1 MTDSRLDDLE
11 KRLTSLQEEVRGGLT
26 YLDGRLD
33 RFFHKMRICFADVLQ
48 TQDLA
53 EEQQMPDDEVQKED
67 AGSVDWREELYQK
80 IQSMNELYFEPLYE
94 LYQSFSQTV
103 QKEYDTIPS
112 EYLQG
117 VENFKITMEYSLE
130 LLQYSRS
137 DIYPDL
143 KATLPWHEKHIIALL
158 KGNNKLPLGPSQP
171 MPQQG
176 NSQDPQSK
184 HHGSCADHQMQSSG
198 TAVQP
203 LKKLPLLAARKETAP
218 DNEYEKSMR
227 SYIIPPNEITVT
239 FEDIGALDEIKEL
252 LQELIILPLKRPELF
267 KGLLKPCRGILLFGP
282 PGTGKTMLA
291 KALAHEAGATF
302 INVSMSA
309 IASKWF
315 GDSESNTKALFTLAA
330 KVAPAII
337 FIDEVDNILGQGTRD
352 SDKVASIRNEFM
364 IHWDGL
370 LTKSE
375 ERILVLAATNR
386 PFNLDE
392 AIIRRFERRIMV
404 GLPSLESRE
413 LILRTLLLKE
423 NAEQLDVKELAT
435 MTVGYSSSDLK
446 NLCVAAAYRPL
457 RELIQREK
465 SMRLN
470 KQSTTE
476 EQSIESATACRSLNM
491 EDFREAMNQIAATC
505 TSESFLLKQLEQWNE
520 LIGPSLSRLRFG
532 WEAGTHSDS
541 NSLARPAAL
550 YTPPNPSTNPSTSS
564 RFLSFLALL
573 SPLLFLGLYV
583 ALFRRLEFKMTNARV
598 DDLEKRLTGLEKELR
613 GGLEDLNSRML
624 SRFTDVDRRVEV
636 VLDKLEGLTGR
647 KRGIVPR
654 SDDALLKRIRDVIW
668 SYFFSSTWTISA
680 TAKTKDARSVDWREE
695 VYREIQTMNEN
706 YFEELNEIHQRLNLS
721 WQQLQSRLSAKAY
734 QSLGNMKN
742 KIDHILKTLQCSK
755 SDIQTDLKDLL
766 PVYKRIIILYVDFCK
781 KCIDP
786 LLPYLLQQGQPQGPQ
801 LRQLDGCTDNQMN
814 MQSSETS
821 VQPPKN
827 LPCLAACKEAASDDE
842 NEERVRSDNVPL
854 KEATSNN
861 ECEKT
866 MRSDIAPPK
875 EATPNNKYE
884 KRMTSDIV
892 APKEATSNNEC
903 EKTMRSDIA
912 PPKEATPNNKYE
924 KRMTSD
930 IVAPKEATS
939 NNECEKTMRSDIAPP
954 KEATSNNECEKR
966 MRSDIAPP
974 KEATPNNKYEK
985 RIRSDIVVPKKAK
998 PDNEHEKRMRSYIVP
1013 PKKIRVTFE
1022 DIGALD
1028 ETKKLLHELIIL
1040 PLQRPE
1046 LFKGLLE
1053 PSRGILLFGPPGT
1066 GKTMLAKAL
1075 AHEAGATFINVSMS
1089 SIASKWFGHS
1099 ESNTRALFTLAAKVA
1114 PTIIFID
1121 EVDCMLG
1128 QRSGERDTIASV
1140 KNEFMI
1146 HWDGLLT
1153 NSEDRI
1159 LVLAATNRPFNLD
1172 EPIIRRFEHRIM
1184 VGLPSQE
1191 SRESILRTLL
1201 SKEKTEQLDFK
1212 ELATMTVGYSGSD
1225 LKNLCVAAAYR
1236 PLRELI
1242 QREQSMSL
1250 KKQSNK
1256 QGSVEPTTACRSIN
1270 MEDLRKALNQVAKS
1284 CATESSLVEQLEE
1297 WNELFG
1303 DGGSRKKQQLSYF
1316 I

>member
-1 MTDSRLDDLE
+1 
-11 KRLTSLQEEVRGGLT
+11 
-26 YLDGRLD
+26 
-33 RFFHKMRICFADVLQ
+33 
-48 TQDLA
+48 
-53 EEQQMPDDEVQKED
+53 
-67 AGSVDWREELYQK
+67 
-80 IQSMNELYFEPLYE
+80 
-94 LYQSFSQTV
+94 
-103 QKEYDTIPS
+103 
-112 EYLQG
+112 
-117 VENFKITMEYSLE
+117 
-130 LLQYSRS
+130 
-137 DIYPDL
+137 
-143 KATLPWHEKHIIALL
+143 
-158 KGNNKLPLGPSQP
+158 
-171 MPQQG
+171 
-176 NSQDPQSK
+176 
-184 HHGSCADHQMQSSG
+184 
-198 TAVQP
+198 
-203 LKKLPLLAARKETAP
+203 
-218 DNEYEKSMR
+218 
-227 SYIIPPNEITVT
+227 
-239 FEDIGALDEIKEL
+239 
-252 LQELIILPLKRPELF
+252 
-267 KGLLKPCRGILLFGP
+267 
-282 PGTGKTMLA
+282 
-291 KALAHEAGATF
+291 
-302 INVSMSA
+302 
-309 IASKWF
+309 
-315 GDSESNTKALFTLAA
+315 
-330 KVAPAII
+330 
-337 FIDEVDNILGQGTRD
+337 
-352 SDKVASIRNEFM
+352 
-364 IHWDGL
+364 
-370 LTKSE
+370 
-375 ERILVLAATNR
+375 
-386 PFNLDE
+386 
-392 AIIRRFERRIMV
+392 
-404 GLPSLESRE
+404 
-413 LILRTLLLKE
+413 
-423 NAEQLDVKELAT
+423 
-435 MTVGYSSSDLK
+435 
-446 NLCVAAAYRPL
+446 
-457 RELIQREK
+457 
-465 SMRLN
+465 
-470 KQSTTE
+470 
-476 EQSIESATACRSLNM
+476 
-491 EDFREAMNQIAATC
+491 
-505 TSESFLLKQLEQWNE
+505 
-520 LIGPSLSRLRFG
+520 
-532 WEAGTHSDS
+532 
-541 NSLARPAAL
+541 
-550 YTPPNPSTNPSTSS
+550 
-564 RFLSFLALL
+564 
-573 SPLLFLGLYV
+573 
-583 ALFRRLEFKMTNARV
+583 MTNARV

-766 PVYKRIIILYVDFCK
+766 P
-781 KCIDP
+781 
-786 LLPYLLQQGQPQGPQ
+786 QGQPQGPQ

-912 PPKEATPNNKYE
+912 PPKEATPNNKYEKRMTSDIVAPKEATPNNKYE

>member
-1 MTDSRLDDLE
+1 
-11 KRLTSLQEEVRGGLT
+11 
-26 YLDGRLD
+26 
-33 RFFHKMRICFADVLQ
+33 
-48 TQDLA
+48 
-53 EEQQMPDDEVQKED
+53 
-67 AGSVDWREELYQK
+67 
-80 IQSMNELYFEPLYE
+80 
-94 LYQSFSQTV
+94 
-103 QKEYDTIPS
+103 
-112 EYLQG
+112 
-117 VENFKITMEYSLE
+117 
-130 LLQYSRS
+130 
-137 DIYPDL
+137 
-143 KATLPWHEKHIIALL
+143 
-158 KGNNKLPLGPSQP
+158 
-171 MPQQG
+171 
-176 NSQDPQSK
+176 
-184 HHGSCADHQMQSSG
+184 
-198 TAVQP
+198 
-203 LKKLPLLAARKETAP
+203 
-218 DNEYEKSMR
+218 
-227 SYIIPPNEITVT
+227 
-239 FEDIGALDEIKEL
+239 
-252 LQELIILPLKRPELF
+252 
-267 KGLLKPCRGILLFGP
+267 
-282 PGTGKTMLA
+282 
-291 KALAHEAGATF
+291 
-302 INVSMSA
+302 
-309 IASKWF
+309 
-315 GDSESNTKALFTLAA
+315 
-330 KVAPAII
+330 
-337 FIDEVDNILGQGTRD
+337 
-352 SDKVASIRNEFM
+352 
-364 IHWDGL
+364 
-370 LTKSE
+370 
-375 ERILVLAATNR
+375 
-386 PFNLDE
+386 
-392 AIIRRFERRIMV
+392 
-404 GLPSLESRE
+404 
-413 LILRTLLLKE
+413 
-423 NAEQLDVKELAT
+423 
-435 MTVGYSSSDLK
+435 
-446 NLCVAAAYRPL
+446 
-457 RELIQREK
+457 
-465 SMRLN
+465 
-470 KQSTTE
+470 
-476 EQSIESATACRSLNM
+476 
-491 EDFREAMNQIAATC
+491 
-505 TSESFLLKQLEQWNE
+505 
-520 LIGPSLSRLRFG
+520 
-532 WEAGTHSDS
+532 
-541 NSLARPAAL
+541 
-550 YTPPNPSTNPSTSS
+550 
-564 RFLSFLALL
+564 
-573 SPLLFLGLYV
+573 
-583 ALFRRLEFKMTNARV
+583 MTNARV

-954 KEATSNNECEKR
+954 KEAT
-966 MRSDIAPP
+966 
-974 KEATPNNKYEK
+974 PNNKYEK

>member
-1 MTDSRLDDLE
+1 
-11 KRLTSLQEEVRGGLT
+11 
-26 YLDGRLD
+26 
-33 RFFHKMRICFADVLQ
+33 
-48 TQDLA
+48 
-53 EEQQMPDDEVQKED
+53 
-67 AGSVDWREELYQK
+67 
-80 IQSMNELYFEPLYE
+80 
-94 LYQSFSQTV
+94 
-103 QKEYDTIPS
+103 
-112 EYLQG
+112 
-117 VENFKITMEYSLE
+117 
-130 LLQYSRS
+130 
-137 DIYPDL
+137 
-143 KATLPWHEKHIIALL
+143 
-158 KGNNKLPLGPSQP
+158 
-171 MPQQG
+171 
-176 NSQDPQSK
+176 
-184 HHGSCADHQMQSSG
+184 
-198 TAVQP
+198 
-203 LKKLPLLAARKETAP
+203 
-218 DNEYEKSMR
+218 
-227 SYIIPPNEITVT
+227 
-239 FEDIGALDEIKEL
+239 
-252 LQELIILPLKRPELF
+252 
-267 KGLLKPCRGILLFGP
+267 
-282 PGTGKTMLA
+282 
-291 KALAHEAGATF
+291 
-302 INVSMSA
+302 
-309 IASKWF
+309 
-315 GDSESNTKALFTLAA
+315 
-330 KVAPAII
+330 
-337 FIDEVDNILGQGTRD
+337 
-352 SDKVASIRNEFM
+352 
-364 IHWDGL
+364 
-370 LTKSE
+370 
-375 ERILVLAATNR
+375 
-386 PFNLDE
+386 
-392 AIIRRFERRIMV
+392 
-404 GLPSLESRE
+404 
-413 LILRTLLLKE
+413 
-423 NAEQLDVKELAT
+423 
-435 MTVGYSSSDLK
+435 
-446 NLCVAAAYRPL
+446 
-457 RELIQREK
+457 
-465 SMRLN
+465 
-470 KQSTTE
+470 
-476 EQSIESATACRSLNM
+476 
-491 EDFREAMNQIAATC
+491 
-505 TSESFLLKQLEQWNE
+505 
-520 LIGPSLSRLRFG
+520 
-532 WEAGTHSDS
+532 
-541 NSLARPAAL
+541 
-550 YTPPNPSTNPSTSS
+550 
-564 RFLSFLALL
+564 
-573 SPLLFLGLYV
+573 
-583 ALFRRLEFKMTNARV
+583 MTNARV

-854 KEATSNN
+854 
-861 ECEKT
+861 
-866 MRSDIAPPK
+866 
-875 EATPNNKYE
+875 
-884 KRMTSDIV
+884 
-892 APKEATSNNEC
+892 
-903 EKTMRSDIA
+903 
-912 PPKEATPNNKYE
+912 
-924 KRMTSD
+924 
-930 IVAPKEATS
+930 
-939 NNECEKTMRSDIAPP
+939 

>member
-1 MTDSRLDDLE
+1 
-11 KRLTSLQEEVRGGLT
+11 
-26 YLDGRLD
+26 
-33 RFFHKMRICFADVLQ
+33 
-48 TQDLA
+48 
-53 EEQQMPDDEVQKED
+53 
-67 AGSVDWREELYQK
+67 
-80 IQSMNELYFEPLYE
+80 
-94 LYQSFSQTV
+94 
-103 QKEYDTIPS
+103 
-112 EYLQG
+112 
-117 VENFKITMEYSLE
+117 
-130 LLQYSRS
+130 
-137 DIYPDL
+137 
-143 KATLPWHEKHIIALL
+143 
-158 KGNNKLPLGPSQP
+158 
-171 MPQQG
+171 
-176 NSQDPQSK
+176 
-184 HHGSCADHQMQSSG
+184 
-198 TAVQP
+198 
-203 LKKLPLLAARKETAP
+203 
-218 DNEYEKSMR
+218 
-227 SYIIPPNEITVT
+227 
-239 FEDIGALDEIKEL
+239 
-252 LQELIILPLKRPELF
+252 
-267 KGLLKPCRGILLFGP
+267 
-282 PGTGKTMLA
+282 
-291 KALAHEAGATF
+291 
-302 INVSMSA
+302 
-309 IASKWF
+309 
-315 GDSESNTKALFTLAA
+315 
-330 KVAPAII
+330 
-337 FIDEVDNILGQGTRD
+337 
-352 SDKVASIRNEFM
+352 
-364 IHWDGL
+364 
-370 LTKSE
+370 
-375 ERILVLAATNR
+375 
-386 PFNLDE
+386 
-392 AIIRRFERRIMV
+392 
-404 GLPSLESRE
+404 
-413 LILRTLLLKE
+413 
-423 NAEQLDVKELAT
+423 
-435 MTVGYSSSDLK
+435 
-446 NLCVAAAYRPL
+446 
-457 RELIQREK
+457 
-465 SMRLN
+465 
-470 KQSTTE
+470 
-476 EQSIESATACRSLNM
+476 
-491 EDFREAMNQIAATC
+491 
-505 TSESFLLKQLEQWNE
+505 
-520 LIGPSLSRLRFG
+520 
-532 WEAGTHSDS
+532 
-541 NSLARPAAL
+541 
-550 YTPPNPSTNPSTSS
+550 
-564 RFLSFLALL
+564 
-573 SPLLFLGLYV
+573 
-583 ALFRRLEFKMTNARV
+583 MTNARV

-903 EKTMRSDIA
+903 EKT
-912 PPKEATPNNKYE
+912 
-924 KRMTSD
+924 
-930 IVAPKEATS
+930 
-939 NNECEKTMRSDIAPP
+939 
-954 KEATSNNECEKR
+954 

>member
-1 MTDSRLDDLE
+1 
-11 KRLTSLQEEVRGGLT
+11 
-26 YLDGRLD
+26 
-33 RFFHKMRICFADVLQ
+33 
-48 TQDLA
+48 
-53 EEQQMPDDEVQKED
+53 
-67 AGSVDWREELYQK
+67 
-80 IQSMNELYFEPLYE
+80 
-94 LYQSFSQTV
+94 
-103 QKEYDTIPS
+103 
-112 EYLQG
+112 
-117 VENFKITMEYSLE
+117 
-130 LLQYSRS
+130 
-137 DIYPDL
+137 
-143 KATLPWHEKHIIALL
+143 
-158 KGNNKLPLGPSQP
+158 
-171 MPQQG
+171 
-176 NSQDPQSK
+176 
-184 HHGSCADHQMQSSG
+184 
-198 TAVQP
+198 
-203 LKKLPLLAARKETAP
+203 
-218 DNEYEKSMR
+218 
-227 SYIIPPNEITVT
+227 
-239 FEDIGALDEIKEL
+239 
-252 LQELIILPLKRPELF
+252 
-267 KGLLKPCRGILLFGP
+267 
-282 PGTGKTMLA
+282 
-291 KALAHEAGATF
+291 
-302 INVSMSA
+302 
-309 IASKWF
+309 
-315 GDSESNTKALFTLAA
+315 
-330 KVAPAII
+330 
-337 FIDEVDNILGQGTRD
+337 
-352 SDKVASIRNEFM
+352 
-364 IHWDGL
+364 
-370 LTKSE
+370 
-375 ERILVLAATNR
+375 
-386 PFNLDE
+386 
-392 AIIRRFERRIMV
+392 
-404 GLPSLESRE
+404 
-413 LILRTLLLKE
+413 
-423 NAEQLDVKELAT
+423 
-435 MTVGYSSSDLK
+435 
-446 NLCVAAAYRPL
+446 
-457 RELIQREK
+457 
-465 SMRLN
+465 
-470 KQSTTE
+470 
-476 EQSIESATACRSLNM
+476 
-491 EDFREAMNQIAATC
+491 
-505 TSESFLLKQLEQWNE
+505 
-520 LIGPSLSRLRFG
+520 
-532 WEAGTHSDS
+532 
-541 NSLARPAAL
+541 
-550 YTPPNPSTNPSTSS
+550 
-564 RFLSFLALL
+564 
-573 SPLLFLGLYV
+573 
-583 ALFRRLEFKMTNARV
+583 MTNARV

-912 PPKEATPNNKYE
+912 PPKKATPNNKYE

-930 IVAPKEATS
+930 IVA
-939 NNECEKTMRSDIAPP
+939 P